1 MFTEDLIAEVVL
13 NFVRLGIVIV
23 AGIITAIRSRQRGQF
38 DLIPAIVA
46 VVLSFVLGLA
56 QPWLSD
62 FIYLTFM
69 R

>member
-1 MFTEDLIAEVVL
+1 MFTEDLIAEIVL

-23 AGIITAIRSRQRGQF
+23 AGLITAVRSRQRGRL
-38 DLIPAIVA
+38 DLVPAIVA
-46 VVLSFVLGLA
+46 VVLSFVLGFA

-62 FIYLTFM
+62 FIYLTFI